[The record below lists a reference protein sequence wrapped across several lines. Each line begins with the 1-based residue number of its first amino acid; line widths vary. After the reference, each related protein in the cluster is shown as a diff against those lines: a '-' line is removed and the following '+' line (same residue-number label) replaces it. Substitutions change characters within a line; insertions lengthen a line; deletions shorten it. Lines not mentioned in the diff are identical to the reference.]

1 MLLNE
6 SIINEIK
13 YIWKLAGVNNLYLV
27 EGINEVKKYFPLIN
41 DNDFNRLIALDPTYK
56 GGNELG
62 IYGKWILGLYNNF
75 MKDKIAF
82 EKWEEQKKQ
91 GMNYPQP
98 SKKSQ
103 EQIEDF
109 EKLPKL
115 LLDFN
120 NIKNKAKL
128 NINNIKS
135 VSQLY
140 QTVENIKSQ
149 GVSTNT
155 KVQKGIELFKKSME
169 KGGKVVF
176 KDNQWA
182 VLVPETFESSK
193 VFGNDTNW
201 CTTSRDGEYYNYYLD
216 EYGGQYFINLNL
228 ETGDLYQYHFESNQ
242 FMDSSDKPV
251 DLKTIIGNNNKLKQF
266 YVNYVKEQENINY
279 IALLHL
285 LDNPSEKIQK
295 RAVKQDGLAIKLIQ
309 NPSEEVQKLAVE
321 NNASAIDYIKNP
333 SEEVQKL
340 AVNKYSFTIQYIKNP
355 SEEVKKIAV
364 KEDGSVIKYIK
375 NPSEELQKMAIHK
388 DGTIIRF
395 IQNPTEEVQKMAV
408 GQYSFVIKYIQ
419 NPTEEVQK
427 MAVEDDINL
436 YRYINN
442 PYPSVKKYYE
452 KMLNAK

>member
-1 MLLNE
+1 MSLNE

-115 LLDFN
+115 LSDFN

-149 GVSTNT
+149 GVSINT

-201 CTTSRDGEYYNYYLD
+201 CTTSRDGEYYNHYLD

-242 FMDSSDKPV
+242 FMDSSDKSV
-251 DLKTIIGNNNKLKQF
+251 DLKTIWK
-266 YVNYVKEQENINY
+266 
-279 IALLHL
+279 
-285 LDNPSEKIQK
+285 
-295 RAVKQDGLAIKLIQ
+295 
-309 NPSEEVQKLAVE
+309 
-321 NNASAIDYIKNP
+321 
-333 SEEVQKL
+333 
-340 AVNKYSFTIQYIKNP
+340 
-355 SEEVKKIAV
+355 
-364 KEDGSVIKYIK
+364 
-375 NPSEELQKMAIHK
+375 
-388 DGTIIRF
+388 
-395 IQNPTEEVQKMAV
+395 
-408 GQYSFVIKYIQ
+408 
-419 NPTEEVQK
+419 
-427 MAVEDDINL
+427 
-436 YRYINN
+436 
-442 PYPSVKKYYE
+442 
-452 KMLNAK
+452 